1 MELCKRYILLI
12 ATRLDMLA
20 AVAIFAMMSLT
31 CADVILRLFRK
42 PIPGTYEMVSF
53 LGALAVSFSL
63 AHATADKAHV
73 AVSLIVRLLPQKAQG
88 VLDMGI
94 SGLGG
99 ALFAL
104 ISWQSVIYGMDC
116 QASGEVSMTLQLP
129 LYPVIYGIAF
139 GSAMVCLVMLVDF
152 FNAFAKVK
160 QS

>member
-1 MELCKRYILLI
+1 
-12 ATRLDMLA
+12 
-20 AVAIFAMMSLT
+20 
-31 CADVILRLFRK
+31 
-42 PIPGTYEMVSF
+42 
-53 LGALAVSFSL
+53 
-63 AHATADKAHV
+63 
-73 AVSLIVRLLPQKAQG
+73 
-88 VLDMGI
+88 MGI

-152 FNAFAKVK
+152 LNAFAKVK